1 LQEFLCV
8 FRVSIPSRDYF
19 SIVRNAGVWRVYPE
33 ITAAHPSGIPGRQ
46 PGKTGEQVSIIG
58 IGGWDAGDV
67 KDSKEA
73 IGIMLEPID
82 QWVNF
87 FDNSWEYHDV
97 RSEEIMGEALSSVV
111 GRDKVFLSTKVCARD
126 YKGALLQLEQ
136 SLHRLKNDHIDLWQ
150 FHGIK
155 WDDDPDL
162 IFDPDNGALKSAF
175 EAKKLAKSDT
185 PDLPDTK
192 TRSITVQC

>member
-1 LQEFLCV
+1 
-8 FRVSIPSRDYF
+8 
-19 SIVRNAGVWRVYPE
+19 
-33 ITAAHPSGIPGRQ
+33 
-46 PGKTGEQVSIIG
+46 
-58 IGGWDAGDV
+58 
-67 KDSKEA
+67 
-73 IGIMLEPID
+73 MLEPID

-97 RSEEIMGEALSSVV
+97 RSEEIMGEALSSVG
-111 GRDKVFLSTKVCARD
+111 GRDKVFLSTKVCVRD
-126 YKGALLQLEQ
+126 YKDALLQLEQ

-175 EAKKLAKSDT
+175 KAKKLAKSDT